1 MDTNTSFE
9 TVHENRLAGTVG
21 AFLFALVGGIVYF
34 LLWQVGFI
42 ASISGIISVI
52 CAMKGY
58 EIFAAKKSKFGI
70 VISAVM
76 SALVIIIAWYL
87 CLSFDV
93 FKAYNEWYESGEI
106 DYAITFADAVRG
118 AYLFLEEPDIASEYL
133 VNLAIG
139 IALCAVGCI
148 STVRNAVNRLKTG
161 TSQHPQS
168 VTSEESVSTETHSEV
183 AFNEEK
189 NNEEK

>member
-1 MDTNTSFE
+1 
-9 TVHENRLAGTVG
+9 
-21 AFLFALVGGIVYF
+21 
-34 LLWQVGFI
+34 
-42 ASISGIISVI
+42 
-52 CAMKGY
+52 
-58 EIFAAKKSKFGI
+58 
-70 VISAVM
+70 M

-168 VTSEESVSTETHSEV
+168 VTSEESISTETHSKV